1 MSVMPKRATWPPWA
15 PTLLACLM
23 VGPCSLIKGLIFP
36 CSKATPSPPN
46 PELRLLWAQHGCAC
60 EGNHTRER
68 NLYFLRG
75 PRLAGDECSLKSR
88 RTLAKPS
95 SALVGKAD
103 KGGGLEPPKEF
114 MPMPG
119 RIPGTGFQRARLTE
133 MRPGNSRS
141 NRASTPLVDGLD
153 GWLQTI
159 RSCCVRFAR
168 DCGHAQASSLFLS
181 LLICKIRAY
190 C

>member
-75 PRLAGDECSLKSR
+75 PRLAGDECSLQSR

-95 SALVGKAD
+95 SALVGNLANKD
-103 KGGGLEPPKEF
+103 RGLEPPRQDPWDWVPESSANRNEPWEF
-114 MPMPG
+114 QEQQSIHP
-119 RIPGTGFQRARLTE
+119 I
-133 MRPGNSRS
+133 
-141 NRASTPLVDGLD
+141 GLD
-153 GWLQTI
+153 SWLQSIKSYCI
-159 RSCCVRFAR
+159 RFTRNC
-168 DCGHAQASSLFLS
+168 DHLQDSSLFLS
-181 LLICKIRAY
+181 LLLCKIRAY